1 MEPPFKNLDGVA
13 EVLSGYMGGH
23 TENPTYEDVCGGT
36 TGHAEV
42 VRVTYE
48 PEIVSYEKLL
58 EVFWKNIDPTTL
70 QGQFA
75 DIGSQYRP
83 EIFYHTDDQ
92 KKAAEKSKKELDESG
107 RFDNPVVVE
116 ITPASTFYPAESCHQ
131 NYHETNPVHYK
142 MYRRGSGR
150 EAFIEKVWGKDL
162 KT

>member
-1 MEPPFKNLDGVA
+1 MEPPFKNLDGVI

-23 TENPTYEDVCGGT
+23 TENPTYEDVCSGT
-36 TGHAEV
+36 SGHTEV

-48 PEIVSYEKLL
+48 PDIVSYEKLL
-58 EVFWKNIDPTTL
+58 EVFWMNIDPTTI

-83 EIFYHTDDQ
+83 EIFYISDEQ
-92 KKAAEKSKKELDESG
+92 KTAAEKSKKELDESG
-107 RFDNPVVVE
+107 RFDSPIVVE
-116 ITPASTFYPAESCHQ
+116 ITPASKFYPAESYHQ

-150 EAFIEKVWGKDL
+150 EAFLEKLWGKS
-162 KT
+162 

>member
-1 MEPPFKNLDGVA
+1 MEPPFKNLAGVT
-13 EVLSGYMGGH
+13 EVVSGYMGGH
-23 TENPTYEDVCGGT
+23 TENPTYEDICGGT

-42 VRVTYE
+42 VRVTYDASV
-48 PEIVSYEKLL
+48 ISYEKLL
-58 EVFWKNIDPTTL
+58 ETFWMNIDPTTV

-83 EIFYHTDDQ
+83 EIFYYTDEQ
-92 KKAAEKSKKELDESG
+92 KTAAEKSKKELQESG
-107 RFDNPVVVE
+107 RFDSPVVVE
-116 ITPASTFYPAESCHQ
+116 ITPAPKFYPAENYHQ

-150 EAFIEKVWGKDL
+150 ETFIEKVWGKNL